1 MKHFFSIWKV
11 KSIKEHIPA
20 KERTINEKTNKQ
32 TTTKF
37 GPVSLTSEFLT
48 SLEPTSQ
55 TLICYWCLVAENQ
68 SWIEFL
74 KTVWNFKNCFL
85 LAFAIKKPLKQWNLG
100 LIWCRNYYNFFIIF
114 NFCPSLIHY
123 HYLLSLHQSFCT
135 KLQKILTSKNMNLYC
150 VFESFNHY
158 EIRTTIKFSKN
169 LSNSYQIFL
178 NLQ

>member
-1 MKHFFSIWKV
+1 MK
-11 KSIKEHIPA
+11 
-20 KERTINEKTNKQ
+20 KQ
-32 TTTKF
+32 TNNQLQ
-37 GPVSLTSEFLT
+37 SLDLLTWRVNFLLLWNLHHRK
-48 SLEPTSQ
+48 S
-55 TLICYWCLVAENQ
+55 ENQ
-68 SWIEFL
+68 SWIEFWNSIFSL

-150 VFESFNHY
+150 VFGSFNHY
-158 EIRTTIKFSKN
+158 EMRTTIKFSKN
-169 LSNSYQIFL
+169 LSNSHQIFL